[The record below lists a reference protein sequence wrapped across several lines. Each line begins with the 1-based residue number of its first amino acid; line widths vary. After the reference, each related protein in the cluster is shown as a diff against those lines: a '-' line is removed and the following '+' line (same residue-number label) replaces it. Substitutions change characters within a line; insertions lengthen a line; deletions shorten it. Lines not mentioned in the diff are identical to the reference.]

1 MARAPPPQ
9 NKNKNGR
16 SDSATAAAA
25 SSFGGV
31 PYHYMAEKR
40 GGNNKSASVSRC
52 IDHDTFKFN
61 CSEPSKEDPNR
72 PCGKGCCHHRNPNNR
87 KKFMKRRSCKECK
100 KNGEGGQ
107 DLCDSHYVDK
117 RSCKICAPRCE
128 EHGKVKAMCRLC
140 RVEEANAVMN
150 LTSLGA
156 GEREKIQMMRE
167 EEDTEERLHHQQ
179 QKRAKTAKNTDTTIE
194 RRKSSN
200 GKATTTTSHSSAEP
214 VEIISV
220 FETMQT
226 LRRPEPT
233 IGEVEWIS
241 EDLTTTARVKTI
253 SKAHPDFTID
263 LCRKE
268 GQETQALATRHL
280 KVGEKNVA
288 ISYTEKDYGSY
299 QYQLRVRRT

>member
-1 MARAPPPQ
+1 MVEASDEHNFDCECSCDGGETYKLFVGDKSLCTKEQCEQKVQECTNANSANFVSCMCVCGDGSHRNLLTAAERASECTEETCANKFSECPIPALETSANENIPVFLDCSCGCQ
-9 NKNKNGR
+9 NETNS
-16 SDSATAAAA
+16 SDMEYKERLASDGSAT
-25 SSFGGV
+25 
-31 PYHYMAEKR
+31 K
-40 GGNNKSASVSRC
+40 
-52 IDHDTFKFN
+52 
-61 CSEPSKEDPNR
+61 CSTQ
-72 PCGKGCCHHRNPNNR
+72 
-87 KKFMKRRSCKECK
+87 CK
-100 KNGEGGQ
+100 
-107 DLCDSHYVDK
+107 D
-117 RSCKICAPRCE
+117 
-128 EHGKVKAMCRLC
+128 
-140 RVEEANAVMN
+140 VMN

-253 SKAHPDFTID
+253 SRAHPDFTID

-268 GQETQALATRHL
+268 GQETQALATRRL
-280 KVGEKNVA
+280 KEGEKNVA

>member
-1 MARAPPPQ
+1 MP
-9 NKNKNGR
+9 
-16 SDSATAAAA
+16 
-25 SSFGGV
+25 
-31 PYHYMAEKR
+31 EKR

-52 IDHDTFKFN
+52 TDHDTFKFN
-61 CSEPSKEDPNR
+61 CSEPSKENPNR

-107 DLCDSHYVDK
+107 DLCDLHYVDK

-194 RRKSSN
+194 RRKRSN
-200 GKATTTTSHSSAEP
+200 ATTTTSHSSAEP

-268 GQETQALATRHL
+268 GQETQALATRRL
-280 KVGEKNVA
+280 KEGEKNVA

>member
-1 MARAPPPQ
+1 
-9 NKNKNGR
+9 
-16 SDSATAAAA
+16 
-25 SSFGGV
+25 
-31 PYHYMAEKR
+31 
-40 GGNNKSASVSRC
+40 
-52 IDHDTFKFN
+52 
-61 CSEPSKEDPNR
+61 
-72 PCGKGCCHHRNPNNR
+72 
-87 KKFMKRRSCKECK
+87 
-100 KNGEGGQ
+100 
-107 DLCDSHYVDK
+107 
-117 RSCKICAPRCE
+117 
-128 EHGKVKAMCRLC
+128 
-140 RVEEANAVMN
+140 VEEANAVMN

-194 RRKSSN
+194 RRKRSN
-200 GKATTTTSHSSAEP
+200 ATTTTSHSSAEP

-268 GQETQALATRHL
+268 GQETQALATRRL
-280 KVGEKNVA
+280 KEGEKNVA

>member
-1 MARAPPPQ
+1 MPIVSS
-9 NKNKNGR
+9 GR
-16 SDSATAAAA
+16 
-25 SSFGGV
+25 
-31 PYHYMAEKR
+31 
-40 GGNNKSASVSRC
+40 
-52 IDHDTFKFN
+52 
-61 CSEPSKEDPNR
+61 
-72 PCGKGCCHHRNPNNR
+72 
-87 KKFMKRRSCKECK
+87 
-100 KNGEGGQ
+100 
-107 DLCDSHYVDK
+107 
-117 RSCKICAPRCE
+117 
-128 EHGKVKAMCRLC
+128 
-140 RVEEANAVMN
+140 
-150 LTSLGA
+150 
-156 GEREKIQMMRE
+156 GERGDEFDEFRRGRKEKIQMMRE

-200 GKATTTTSHSSAEP
+200 AKATTTTSHSSAEP

-263 LCRKE
+263 CVEKE
-268 GQETQALATRHL
+268 GQSAQALATRRL
-280 KVGEKNVA
+280 KEGEKNVA
-288 ISYTEKDYGSY
+288 ISYTTEKDYGSY